1 MSTPL
6 LAPATLHGLQLS
18 NRLAVAPMTR
28 VSASPE
34 GHANGAMARYYE
46 RFARG
51 GFGLVITEG
60 IYTDTAYAQGYA
72 RQPGLSDGEQA
83 RAWRPVVK
91 AIQGAGGRAIAQLM
105 HAGALSQFNRFRD
118 HTAGPSAVRPRGTQM
133 TAYRGEGEYPVPRA
147 MTDADIAE
155 AIRGFARAALLAMEV
170 AGFDGV
176 EIHGANG
183 YLLDQFLSGHTNTRT
198 DHWGGALAQRVRLTV
213 EVARAVRQ
221 MLGASAPV
229 GVRISQGKVNDFGH
243 KWPEAEA
250 GASTVFGALAHSG
263 IDYLHVT
270 EFEAWRPAFGDAGPS
285 LLQLARRHAPGLAIV
300 ANGSLHD
307 PGRAEAALAGGA
319 DFVAL
324 GRGALSNP
332 DWPKRLK
339 EGRALAAFDPALLS
353 PVGDIKPAEQQ
364 P

>member
-1 MSTPL
+1 MSTTASPL
-6 LAPATLHGLQLS
+6 FAPANLHGLQLP

-34 GHANGAMARYYE
+34 GHANGTMARYYE

-91 AIQGAGGRAIAQLM
+91 AIQAAGGRAIAQLM

-118 HTAGPSAVRPRGTQM
+118 HTAGPSAVRPLGTQM

-155 AIRGFARAALLAMEV
+155 AIRGFARAALLAMDV

-183 YLLDQFLSGHTNTRT
+183 YLLD
-198 DHWGGALAQRVRLTV
+198 
-213 EVARAVRQ
+213 
-221 MLGASAPV
+221 
-229 GVRISQGKVNDFGH
+229 
-243 KWPEAEA
+243 
-250 GASTVFGALAHSG
+250 
-263 IDYLHVT
+263 
-270 EFEAWRPAFGDAGPS
+270 
-285 LLQLARRHAPGLAIV
+285 
-300 ANGSLHD
+300 
-307 PGRAEAALAGGA
+307 
-319 DFVAL
+319 
-324 GRGALSNP
+324 
-332 DWPKRLK
+332 
-339 EGRALAAFDPALLS
+339 
-353 PVGDIKPAEQQ
+353 
-364 P
+364 